1 MQLHQLRRVDRGP
14 SGAQQKVACFV
25 QVEAQLSGIHLQAGV
40 GVGMREERRWQ
51 VAAAA
56 EHQMQVVRG
65 EAHQILEGG
74 DQRCRWHAMVVVDE
88 QEALLVTALQV
99 IHQHGAQVLRRYQ
112 R

>member
-1 MQLHQLRRVDRGP
+1 MQLHQLRRVDRGTA
-14 SGAQQKVACFV
+14 GTQQQVARFV
-25 QVEAQLSGIHLQAGV
+25 QIEAQLRGIHFQTGV
-40 GVGMREERRWQ
+40 GVGVREECRGQ

-65 EAHQILEGG
+65 EAHQVLEGG
-74 DQRCRWHAMVVVDE
+74 DQRCRWHAMVVIDE